1 MYLALRRGRE
11 MGAHCAPLRKK
22 KSSAVLLFEAV
33 AALRFSLDYPKGK
46 GVIHKRVE
54 TAGVYPL
61 VRPRGVSALPAEV
74 QRKTPRPLGA
84 NTPTAVRAPRSAG
97 AEKNCRPNRA
107 KKPPFVNGISLV
119 FSRPA

>member
-33 AALRFSLDYPKGK
+33 AGLWSAPDYLGK

-54 TAGVYPL
+54 TVGVYPL
-61 VRPRGVSALPAEV
+61 VRPRGVSALPAV
-74 QRKTPRPLGA
+74 AAAHSLLNP
-84 NTPTAVRAPRSAG
+84 
-97 AEKNCRPNRA
+97 AEPI
-107 KKPPFVNGISLV
+107 NGLQQ
-119 FSRPA
+119 

>member
-33 AALRFSLDYPKGK
+33 AGLWSAPDYLGK

-54 TAGVYPL
+54 TVGVYPL
-61 VRPRGVSALPAEV
+61 VRPRGVSARSCLIQAKNSPPRQGEPPVRFKCPDYPVPDDLTRKGTRFQDASALRRTALPAHRV
-74 QRKTPRPLGA
+74 
-84 NTPTAVRAPRSAG
+84 
-97 AEKNCRPNRA
+97 
-107 KKPPFVNGISLV
+107 
-119 FSRPA
+119 